1 MVLTD
6 APLLELRGVSYA
18 YPGEEPA
25 LSEANLTLSRGERV
39 ALLGANGAGK
49 STLFLI
55 CNGVLKPEA
64 GTILLN
70 GQPVPKQ
77 EKALRQLRQAV
88 GLVFQNPED
97 QLIGATVRSEISFGP
112 MNLRLPEAEVRQA
125 VQLSAEA
132 MNVETML
139 DRPPQ
144 YLSGG
149 EKKRVTIADILAMQA
164 QVILFDEPTA
174 SLDPGHTSL
183 LEETLDHL
191 HQANIG
197 LLVATH
203 DVSFAWRWA
212 RRAIVLTGGHILR
225 DGPVEDVFADD
236 DLLAKAGLHKPELFA
251 VSELLFPDVPPSRYP
266 RTMEAFKTMLQEKT
280 S

>member
-6 APLLELRGVSYA
+6 SPLLELRGISYA

-25 LSEANLTLSRGERV
+25 LLEANLTLNRGERV

-55 CNGVLKPEA
+55 CNGVLTPQD
-64 GTILLN
+64 GTILLR
-70 GQPVPKQ
+70 GQPVPPK

-97 QLIGATVRSEISFGP
+97 QIIGATVRSEISFGP
-112 MNLRLPEAEVRQA
+112 MNLRLPEEEVRRA

-132 MNVETML
+132 MNVEQML
-139 DRPPQ
+139 DRAPQ

-174 SLDPGHTSL
+174 SLDPGHTTL
-183 LEETLDHL
+183 LETTLDHL
-191 HQANIG
+191 HQAGLG

-212 RRAIVLTGGHILR
+212 RRAIVLTGGRILR
-225 DGPVEDVFADD
+225 DGPVEEVFADD
-236 DLLAKAGLHKPELFA
+236 ALLQKAGLHKPELFA
-251 VSELLFPDVPPSRYP
+251 VCELLFPDVAPSRYP
-266 RTMEAFKTMLQEKT
+266 RTIAEFKTMLQEKP
-280 S
+280 

>member
-1 MVLTD
+1 M
-6 APLLELRGVSYA
+6 SYA
-18 YPGEEPA
+18 YAGEEPA
-25 LSEANLTLSRGERV
+25 LSDANLTLSHGERV

-49 STLFLI
+49 STLFLL
-55 CNGVLKPEA
+55 CNGVLTPQA
-64 GTILLN
+64 GTILLE
-70 GQPVPKQ
+70 GQPVSKK

-112 MNLRLPEAEVRQA
+112 MNLRLPEEEVRQA

-132 MNVETML
+132 MNVEQML
-139 DRPPQ
+139 DKPPQ

-149 EKKRVTIADILAMQA
+149 EKKRVTIADILAMKA

-174 SLDPGHTSL
+174 SLDPGHTAL
-183 LEETLDHL
+183 LETTLDHL
-191 HQANIG
+191 HQAGLG

-212 RRAIVLTGGHILR
+212 RRAIVLTDGHILR
-225 DGPVEDVFADD
+225 DGPVEEIFADD
-236 DLLAKAGLHKPELFA
+236 ALLAKAGLHKPELFA
-251 VSELLFPDVPPSRYP
+251 VSELLFPQVPPSRYP
-266 RTMEAFKTMLQEKT
+266 RTIQEFETMLQEIKP
-280 S
+280 

>member
-1 MVLTD
+1 
-6 APLLELRGVSYA
+6 
-18 YPGEEPA
+18 
-25 LSEANLTLSRGERV
+25 
-39 ALLGANGAGK
+39 NGAGK

-112 MNLRLPEAEVRQA
+112 MNLRLPEEKVREA

-164 QVILFDEPTA
+164 QVILF
-174 SLDPGHTSL
+174 
-183 LEETLDHL
+183 
-191 HQANIG
+191 
-197 LLVATH
+197 
-203 DVSFAWRWA
+203 
-212 RRAIVLTGGHILR
+212 
-225 DGPVEDVFADD
+225 
-236 DLLAKAGLHKPELFA
+236 
-251 VSELLFPDVPPSRYP
+251 
-266 RTMEAFKTMLQEKT
+266 
-280 S
+280 